1 MQVYAFV
8 GKTGTGKSY
17 NALKV
22 AKSHDIKYIIDD
34 AILIKETKVVA
45 GKSAKTEASK
55 IASVKAAIFFYDDRR
70 KEMIS
75 AIKREKIDK
84 ILILG
89 TSDDMVQK
97 IAENLKLGKIEK
109 TIYIEEIASPEKI
122 EEARK
127 SRNEEGKHVV
137 PVPTFE
143 IKKQFSGY
151 FMDPLRMF
159 DIYRRESSNMYEAE
173 SSEKTII
180 RPTYSYLGKF
190 RISDNV
196 IKEIVT
202 YVVGKIE
209 GVDKVLKVFT
219 EKYIDGMR
227 IEMDLQILFGK
238 NIPTISKN
246 VQNITIH
253 SIDTMTGIN
262 LFGIDINITSIVKKD

>member
-17 NALKV
+17 NALRV
-22 AKSHDIKYIIDD
+22 AKSYDIKYIIDD
-34 AILIKETKVVA
+34 AILINETKVVA

-55 IASVKAAIFFYDDRR
+55 IASVKAAIFFYEDRR
-70 KEMIS
+70 KEMIA
-75 AIKREKIDK
+75 AIKKEKIDK

-89 TSDDMVQK
+89 TSDEMVEK
-97 IAENLKLGKIEK
+97 IAENLKLGKIQK
-109 TIYIEEIASPEKI
+109 TIYIEDIATPEKI

-151 FMDPLRMF
+151 FIDPLRMF

-196 IKEIVT
+196 IKEIIT
-202 YVVGKIE
+202 HVVGEIE
-209 GVDKVLKVFT
+209 GVDKVEKVFT

-227 IEMDLQILFGK
+227 IEMDLKIVFGK
-238 NIPTISKN
+238 SIPEVSKN
-246 VQNITIH
+246 VQKATAQAIEN
-253 SIDTMTGIN
+253 MTGIN
-262 LFGIDINITSIVKKD
+262 LFGIDINIVGITRIS

>member
-34 AILIKETKVVA
+34 AILIKETKVIA

-55 IASVKAAIFFYDDRR
+55 IASVKAAIFLDENRR
-70 KEMIS
+70 KEM
-75 AIKREKIDK
+75 AKVIKKEKIDK

-89 TSDDMVQK
+89 TSDEMVAK
-97 IAENLKLGKIEK
+97 IAENLGLGKIYK
-109 TIYIEEIASPEKI
+109 TIYIEDVATPEKI

-127 SRNEEGKHVV
+127 SRLEEGKHVV

-159 DIYRRESSNMYEAE
+159 DIFRRESSNLYEAE
-173 SSEKTII
+173 TSEKTII

-196 IKEIVT
+196 IKQIIIHEVE
-202 YVVGKIE
+202 KIE
-209 GVDKVLKVFT
+209 GISKAQKVFT

-227 IEMDLQILFGK
+227 IEIDLQIKFGK
-238 NIPTISKN
+238 NIPALSEQVKKAI
-246 VQNITIH
+246 VH

-262 LFGIDINITSIVKKD
+262 LFGIDINITSIVR

>member
-22 AKSHDIKYIIDD
+22 AKSFDIKYIIDD
-34 AILIKETKVVA
+34 AILIKETKVIA

-55 IASVKAAIFFYDDRR
+55 IASVKAAIFFYEDRR
-70 KEMIS
+70 K
-75 AIKREKIDK
+75 EKIDK

-89 TSDDMVQK
+89 TSDEMVKK
-97 IAENLKLGKIEK
+97 IAENLKLGEIKK
-109 TIYIEEIASPEKI
+109 TIYIEDVASPEKI
-122 EEARK
+122 AEARK
-127 SRNEEGKHVV
+127 SRFEEGKHVV

-196 IKEIVT
+196 IKEIIT
-202 YVVGKIE
+202 YVVGKVE

-227 IEMDLQILFGK
+227 IEMDLQVVFGK
-238 NIPTISKN
+238 NIQTISKD
-246 VQNITIH
+246 VQNVTVH

>member
-22 AKSHDIKYIIDD
+22 AKSYDIKYIIDD

-45 GKSAKTEASK
+45 GRSAKTEASK
-55 IASVKAAIFFYDDRR
+55 IASVKAAIFFYEDRK
-70 KEMIS
+70 KEMKD
-75 AIKREKIDK
+75 AIKREKIEK

-89 TSDDMVQK
+89 TSDEMVQK
-97 IAENLKLGKIEK
+97 IAENLELGPISK
-109 TIYIEEIASPEKI
+109 TIYIEDVATPEKI

-127 SRNEEGKHVV
+127 SRFEEGKHVV

-151 FMDPLRMF
+151 FIDPLRMF
-159 DIYRRESSNMYEAE
+159 DIFRRESSNLYEAE

-180 RPTYSYLGKF
+180 RPTYSYIGKF

-196 IKEIVT
+196 MRDLVT
-202 YVVGKIE
+202 YTVEQIRGIGK
-209 GVDKVLKVFT
+209 VQKVFT
-219 EKYIDGMR
+219 EKYIDGMK
-227 IEMDLQILFGK
+227 IEVDIQVIFGY
-238 NIPTISKN
+238 NIPNISKE
-246 VQNITIH
+246 VKEAIIR

-262 LFGIDINITSIVKKD
+262 LFGIDINVTSIIKIK

>member
-22 AKSHDIKYIIDD
+22 AKSYDIKYIIDD
-34 AILIKETKVVA
+34 AILINETKVVA
-45 GKSAKTEASK
+45 GRSAKTEASK
-55 IASVKAAIFFYDDRR
+55 IASVKAAIFFYEDRR
-70 KEMIS
+70 KEMIA
-75 AIKREKIDK
+75 AIKKEKIDK
-84 ILILG
+84 ILLLG
-89 TSDDMVQK
+89 TSDEMVEK
-97 IAENLKLGKIEK
+97 IAENLKLGKIQK
-109 TIYIEEIASPEKI
+109 TIYIEDIATPEKI

-151 FMDPLRMF
+151 FIDPLRMF

-196 IKEIVT
+196 IKEVIT
-202 YVVGKIE
+202 HVVEEIE
-209 GVDKVLKVFT
+209 GVDKVEKVFT

-227 IEMDLQILFGK
+227 IEMDLKIVFG
-238 NIPTISKN
+238 NSIPQISKN
-246 VQNITIH
+246 VQKATATTIEN
-253 SIDTMTGIN
+253 MTGIN
-262 LFGIDINITSIVKKD
+262 LFGIDINIVGITRIS

>member
-22 AKSHDIKYIIDD
+22 AKSYDIKYIIDD
-34 AILIKETKVVA
+34 AILINETKVVA
-45 GKSAKTEASK
+45 GRSAKTEASK
-55 IASVKAAIFFYDDRR
+55 IASVKAAIFFYEDRR
-70 KEMIS
+70 KEMIA
-75 AIKREKIDK
+75 AIKKEKIDK
-84 ILILG
+84 ILLLG
-89 TSDDMVQK
+89 TSDEMVEK
-97 IAENLKLGKIEK
+97 IAENLKLGKIQK
-109 TIYIEEIASPEKI
+109 TIYIEDIATPEKI

-151 FMDPLRMF
+151 FIDPLRMF

-196 IKEIVT
+196 IKEIIT
-202 YVVGKIE
+202 HVVEEIE
-209 GVDKVLKVFT
+209 GVDKVEKVFT

-227 IEMDLQILFGK
+227 IEMDLKIVFG
-238 NIPTISKN
+238 NSIPQISKN
-246 VQNITIH
+246 VQKATATTIEN
-253 SIDTMTGIN
+253 MTGIN
-262 LFGIDINITSIVKKD
+262 LFGIDINIVGISRIS

>member
-22 AKSHDIKYIIDD
+22 AKSFDIKYIIDD
-34 AILIKETKVVA
+34 AILIKETKVIA

-55 IASVKAAIFFYDDRR
+55 IASVKAAIFFYEDRR

-75 AIKREKIDK
+75 AIRKEKIDK

-89 TSDDMVQK
+89 TSDEMVKK
-97 IAENLKLGKIEK
+97 IAENLKLGEIKK
-109 TIYIEEIASPEKI
+109 TIYIEDVASPEKI
-122 EEARK
+122 AEARK
-127 SRNEEGKHVV
+127 SRFEEGKHVV

-196 IKEIVT
+196 IKEIIT
-202 YVVGKIE
+202 YVVGKVD

-227 IEMDLQILFGK
+227 IEMDLQVVFGK
-238 NIPTISKN
+238 NIQTISKD
-246 VQNITIH
+246 VQNVTVH

>member
-22 AKSHDIKYIIDD
+22 AKSHGIKYIIDD
-34 AILIKETKVVA
+34 AILIKETKVIA

-55 IASVKAAIFFYDDRR
+55 IASVKAAIFLYEDRK
-70 KEMIS
+70 KEMIT
-75 AIKREKIDK
+75 AIKKEKIDK

-89 TSDDMVQK
+89 TSDEMVQK
-97 IAENLKLGKIEK
+97 IAQNLNLGDINK
-109 TIYIEEIASPEKI
+109 TIYIEQIASPEKI

-127 SRNEEGKHVV
+127 SRLEEGKHVV

-159 DIYRRESSNMYEAE
+159 DIFRRESSNLYEAE

-180 RPTYSYLGKF
+180 RPTYSYLGRF

-196 IKEIVT
+196 IREIVS
-202 YVVGKIE
+202 YAVSKID
-209 GVDKVLKVFT
+209 GINRVQKVFT

-227 IEMDLQILFGK
+227 IEIDLQIKFGV
-238 NIPTISKN
+238 NIPNLSKQ
-246 VQNITIH
+246 VKESIVHT
-253 SIDTMTGIN
+253 IDTMTGIN
-262 LFGIDINITSIVKKD
+262 LFGIDINIRSIVK

>member
-22 AKSHDIKYIIDD
+22 AKSLDIKYIIDD
-34 AILIKETKVVA
+34 AILIKETKVIA

-55 IASVKAAIFFYDDRR
+55 IASVKAAIFLFDDRK
-70 KEMIS
+70 KEMIN
-75 AIKREKIDK
+75 AIKKEKIEK

-89 TSDDMVQK
+89 TSDEMVQK
-97 IAENLKLGKIEK
+97 IADNLKLGPITK
-109 TIYIEEIASPEKI
+109 TIYIEDVASPEKI

-127 SRNEEGKHVV
+127 SRFEEGKHVV

-159 DIYRRESSNMYEAE
+159 DIYRRESSNLYEAE

-196 IKEIVT
+196 IKEIIT
-202 YVVGKIE
+202 YVVEQIDGIA
-209 GVDKVLKVFT
+209 KVQKVFT

-227 IEMDLQILFGK
+227 IEIDLQIVFGY
-238 NIPTISKN
+238 NIPNLSDKVKKTI
-246 VQNITIH
+246 IT
-253 SIDTMTGIN
+253 SVDNMTGIN
-262 LFGIDINITSIVKKD
+262 LFGIDINITSIVKIK

>member
-22 AKSHDIKYIIDD
+22 AKSYDIKYIIDD

-45 GKSAKTEASK
+45 GRSAKTEASK
-55 IASVKAAIFFYDDRR
+55 IASVKAAIFFYEDRK
-70 KEMIS
+70 KEMMD
-75 AIKREKIDK
+75 AIKKEKIEK

-89 TSDDMVQK
+89 TSDEMVQK
-97 IAENLKLGKIEK
+97 IAGNLELGPIFK
-109 TIYIEEIASPEKI
+109 TIYIEDVATPEKI

-127 SRNEEGKHVV
+127 SRFEEGKHVV

-151 FMDPLRMF
+151 FIDPLRMF
-159 DIYRRESSNMYEAE
+159 DIFRRESSNLYEAE

-180 RPTYSYLGKF
+180 RPTYSYIGKF

-196 IKEIVT
+196 MRDLVT
-202 YVVGKIE
+202 YTVEQIRGIGK
-209 GVDKVLKVFT
+209 VQKVFT
-219 EKYIDGMR
+219 EKYIDGMK
-227 IEMDLQILFGK
+227 IEVDIQVIFGY
-238 NIPTISKN
+238 NIPNISKE
-246 VQNITIH
+246 VKEAIIH

-262 LFGIDINITSIVKKD
+262 LFGIDINVTSIIKIK

>member
-22 AKSHDIKYIIDD
+22 AKSYDIKYIIDD
-34 AILIKETKVVA
+34 AILIKETKVIA

-55 IASVKAAIFFYDDRR
+55 IASVKAAIFLDENRR
-70 KEMIS
+70 KEMVK
-75 AIKREKIDK
+75 AIKKEKIDK

-89 TSDDMVQK
+89 TSDEMVEK
-97 IAENLKLGKIEK
+97 IAQNLGLGKIYK
-109 TIYIEEIASPEKI
+109 TIYIEDVAIPEKI
-122 EEARK
+122 AEARK
-127 SRNEEGKHVV
+127 SRLEEGKHVV

-159 DIYRRESSNMYEAE
+159 DIFRRESSNLYEAE
-173 SSEKTII
+173 TSEKTII

-196 IKEIVT
+196 IKQIIS
-202 YVVGKIE
+202 YVVEKID
-209 GVDKVLKVFT
+209 GINKVQKVFT

-227 IEMDLQILFGK
+227 IEIDLQIKFGK
-238 NIPTISKN
+238 NIPTLSKQ
-246 VQNITIH
+246 VQEAIVKA
-253 SIDTMTGIN
+253 IDTMTGIN
-262 LFGIDINITSIVKKD
+262 LFGIDINITSIVK

>member
-22 AKSHDIKYIIDD
+22 AKSYDIKYIIDD
-34 AILIKETKVVA
+34 AILIKETKVIA
-45 GKSAKTEASK
+45 GRSAKTEASK
-55 IASVKAAIFFYDDRR
+55 IASVKAAIFFYEDRK
-70 KEMIS
+70 KEMMD
-75 AIKREKIDK
+75 AIKKEKIEK

-89 TSDDMVQK
+89 TSDEMVQK
-97 IAENLKLGKIEK
+97 IAGNLELGPIFK
-109 TIYIEEIASPEKI
+109 TIYIEDVATPEKI

-127 SRNEEGKHVV
+127 SRFEEGKHVV

-151 FMDPLRMF
+151 FIDPLRMF
-159 DIYRRESSNMYEAE
+159 DIFRRESSNLYEAE

-180 RPTYSYLGKF
+180 RPTYSYIGKF

-196 IKEIVT
+196 MRDLVT
-202 YVVGKIE
+202 YTVEQIRGIGK
-209 GVDKVLKVFT
+209 VQKVFT
-219 EKYIDGMR
+219 EKYIDGMK
-227 IEMDLQILFGK
+227 IEVDIQVIFGY
-238 NIPTISKN
+238 NIPNISKE
-246 VQNITIH
+246 VKEAIIR

-262 LFGIDINITSIVKKD
+262 LFGIDINVTSIIKIK